1 MNRRKLRDYTFK
13 CIFHTSFYNREDLP
27 GQMELFLQ
35 DTDIP
40 EDANEPDEAD
50 TADGRTAVP
59 EAKTAAPAPAPL
71 TEKEQQAVLQR
82 AEDVL
87 SHLDEIDRM
96 ITEKTEGWSP
106 ERMNQVDLSI
116 IRLALYEMHFDSDV
130 PEGVAINEAVNL
142 ARKYGGDSS
151 PKFVNGVLARF
162 VTGENGGEA

>member
-13 CIFHTSFYNREDLP
+13 CIFHASFYNREDLP

-106 ERMNQVDLSI
+106 GTS
-116 IRLALYEMHFDSDV
+116 
-130 PEGVAINEAVNL
+130 GVFLTRIKDRGMVAGAHESGRSFHHPPCSV
-142 ARKYGGDSS
+142 
-151 PKFVNGVLARF
+151 
-162 VTGENGGEA
+162 